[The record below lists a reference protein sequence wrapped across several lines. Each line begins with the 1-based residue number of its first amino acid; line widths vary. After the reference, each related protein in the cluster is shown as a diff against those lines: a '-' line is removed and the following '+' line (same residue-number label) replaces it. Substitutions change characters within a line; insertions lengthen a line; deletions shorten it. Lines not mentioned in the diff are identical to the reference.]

1 MISSPI
7 SSIWDLI
14 IYPKSDS
21 FIDFNSEKCLKIPEN
36 SRKIIFNPRVDLIS
50 IGVGNLMCN
59 VLSAICLMCYVLI
72 EELENGFDHIF

>member
-14 IYPKSDS
+14 IYSKSDS

-36 SRKIIFNPRVDLIS
+36 SRKIIFNPRLDLIS
-50 IGVGNLMCN
+50 IGMGNLMCC
-59 VLSAICLMCYVLI
+59 VLSAIGWMCYVPI
-72 EELENGFDHIF
+72 GE